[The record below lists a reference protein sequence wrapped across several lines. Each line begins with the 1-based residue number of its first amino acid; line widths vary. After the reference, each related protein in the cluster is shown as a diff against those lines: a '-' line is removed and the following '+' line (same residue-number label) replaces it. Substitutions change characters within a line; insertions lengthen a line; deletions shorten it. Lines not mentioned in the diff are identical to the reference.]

1 MTFLNPILVSVGI
14 ASIAIPIV
22 IHILMRRRRRPVAWG
37 AMKFLMEAYRQQR
50 RRTRLEQ
57 LLLLASRCL
66 LIALFALAL
75 GKPVLGALAG
85 SGSGGPRTLYL
96 VIDDSLSSRARTT
109 TDTST
114 GTSDTTGLDR
124 SRTRA
129 LEALATLSQ
138 SRGDRV
144 AIITTG
150 SPARALILPPTGDL
164 SAATETLRQ
173 IQPTDARA
181 DWSGALTLV
190 REDQSQDRARQ
201 ESSRGAVLL
210 VLSEFRGA
218 IDPARALPTLA
229 QPATA
234 TAAPSLTL
242 LASTPSN
249 TSLPN
254 TAIRSLDP
262 TRSLL
267 VGSAAGSEV
276 EARVTLLRSTA
287 PGTLLPAESVR
298 VRLRAIGGDSEIG
311 AGESSVAFAEGQ
323 TTASTI
329 LRATIRTLPARGSRV
344 VLEARLDPA
353 SGGVISR
360 DDAFVTPLE
369 SRDRLEV
376 ALIAPGPLST
386 SGTAADFTPA
396 DWAALALS
404 PGSAIASR
412 RRDEGEIRVTLV
424 EPRAVGGEGGSL
436 SEFDA
441 AWIVAPDQLSAAGWR
456 AVANVA
462 SRGGLIL
469 VSPPATAQTH
479 AWPDAMNEALGLS
492 WTIART
498 ATEFTPRASLS
509 QERGGWS
516 GPDLLEVVAAE
527 LPELVRPIR
536 ITRALNVTG
545 PADAAS
551 RADAFDTLLTIE
563 PDATSASKST
573 LPLLVAARAGANT
586 GPDTDPDTDP
596 NTDPAANLATSA
608 SGTNASSGTSG
619 AGGLVALLTVAPDL
633 TWTDLPA
640 KPLMVPLVQELVRQ
654 GIGRSMTSRVTPAG
668 QAPLL
673 PPGTR
678 DLAPVRIALLDEATN
693 SSATRNESG
702 EATDSAASLPVT
714 AGVLDQPIRRA
725 GLFLARDTSGATLA
739 PISFVAD
746 SQASTTAAMSKQDT
760 ERWLGSTGLEPR
772 FVNDDDTNST
782 NGAAGTLAES
792 IAASASSAA
801 SDSSGSS
808 PMSTFLLMLAGL
820 IAIAELGMARY
831 FSHAQRED
839 RK

>member
-66 LIALFALAL
+66 LIALVALAL

-129 LEALATLSQ
+129 LEVLATLSQ

-201 ESSRGAVLL
+201 ESSRGALLL

-234 TAAPSLTL
+234 TAAQGLTL
-242 LASTPSN
+242 LASTPST

-412 RRDEGEIRVTLV
+412 RRDEGEIRVALV

-509 QERGGWS
+509 QNRGGWS

-536 ITRALNVTG
+536 ISRALNVTRPVTG
-545 PADAAS
+545 PADTAS
-551 RADAFDTLLTIE
+551 RAGAFDTLLTIE
-563 PDATSASKST
+563 PDATSTSKAT
-573 LPLLVAARAGANT
+573 LPLLVVARADANT
-586 GPDTDPDTDP
+586 GPDTDP
-596 NTDPAANLATSA
+596 AANLATFA
-608 SGTNASSGTSG
+608 SGTNASSGTSS

-654 GIGRSMTSRVTPAG
+654 GIGRSMASRITAAG

-678 DLAPVRIALLDEATN
+678 DLAPVRIALLDEANERGNT
-693 SSATRNESG
+693 SSNTSNDSANDAGS
-702 EATDSAASLPVT
+702 DSAASLAVA

-746 SQASTTAAMSKQDT
+746 SEASNTAAMPKQDA

-772 FVNDDDTNST
+772 WLDDDTNDT
-782 NGAAGTLAES
+782 TAES
-792 IAASASSAA
+792 IAAAAVAA
-801 SDSSGSS
+801 SADSSGSSGSS

-839 RK
+839 RA

>member
-66 LIALFALAL
+66 LIALVALAL

-124 SRTRA
+124 SRARA
-129 LEALATLSQ
+129 LELLATLSQ

-229 QPATA
+229 QPATS

-242 LASTPSN
+242 LASTPST

-287 PGTLLPAESVR
+287 LGTLLPAESVR

-412 RRDEGEIRVTLV
+412 RRDEGEIRVALV

-509 QERGGWS
+509 QNRGGWS

-527 LPELVRPIR
+527 LPELVGPIR
-536 ITRALNVTG
+536 ISRAISVTG
-545 PADAAS
+545 PADTAS

-573 LPLLVAARAGANT
+573 LPLLVVARAGA
-586 GPDTDPDTDP
+586 D
-596 NTDPAANLATSA
+596 TDPAADLATSA
-608 SGTNASSGTSG
+608 AGTNADISTSN

-654 GIGRSMTSRVTPAG
+654 GIGRSMASRVTAAG

-693 SSATRNESG
+693 SGATRNESG
-702 EATDSAASLPVT
+702 ESNDTASAASLAVA

-746 SQASTTAAMSKQDT
+746 SEASTTAAMPKQDA

-772 FVNDDDTNST
+772 FTNDDDTN
-782 NGAAGTLAES
+782 GAAETLAES

-808 PMSTFLLMLAGL
+808 PMSTVLLMLAGL

-839 RK
+839 RA